1 MKIVILYFIAT
12 LIMFRFLNY
21 LLSQMIENNELDE
34 YMELELPGYL
44 LCVKFILLIC
54 SLIWPTF
61 LILYGIRKIIK
72 VLSKEEG

>member
-21 LLSQMIENNELDE
+21 LLSQMIENNELDD
-34 YMELELPGYL
+34 MELPGYL

-54 SLIWPTF
+54 SLIWPIF

>member
-21 LLSQMIENNELDE
+21 LLSQMIEDNELDE
-34 YMELELPGYL
+34 YMELPGYL

-61 LILYGIRKIIK
+61 LIVYGIRKIIK